1 MQQIISK
8 SQFKPQALGYL
19 RKVEENKQPLII
31 THLGKPVVKIIP
43 FSENIKDKLQA
54 LRKAFVSFK
63 KPTAPVGQDY
73 WEVLK

>member
-1 MQQIISK
+1 MQQIVSK
-8 SQFKPQALGYL
+8 SQFKPQALEFL
-19 RKVEENKQPLII
+19 RRVEEHKQPLII

-43 FSENIKDKLQA
+43 FSENTKDKLQA
-54 LRKAFVSFK
+54 LRNSFVSFK